1 VAGSGQTPPGGG
13 GSARFGP
20 VHPDAGATWRELA
33 GHRVA
38 VDRGGHLVDPGAWHP
53 ALAQAMA
60 AADGLALTPAHWQV
74 IDFLRD
80 WHGRHGRS
88 PAMRVLVR
96 ELAPVLGAGRADSR
110 LLYRLFPQG
119 PAKQA
124 ARYAGLPRP
133 ASCI

>member
-1 VAGSGQTPPGGG
+1 
-13 GSARFGP
+13 
-20 VHPDAGATWRELA
+20 
-33 GHRVA
+33 
-38 VDRGGHLVDPGAWHP
+38 
-53 ALAQAMA
+53 MA

-74 IDFLRD
+74 IDFLRA

-96 ELAPVLGAGRADSR
+96 ELALVLGADRADSR